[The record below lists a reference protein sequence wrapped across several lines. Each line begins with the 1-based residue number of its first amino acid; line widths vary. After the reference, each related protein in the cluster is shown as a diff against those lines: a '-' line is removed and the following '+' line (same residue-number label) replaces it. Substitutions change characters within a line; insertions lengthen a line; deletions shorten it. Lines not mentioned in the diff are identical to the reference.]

1 MSGSRLPAKERRQ
14 QLLETARLVF
24 ARAGFHETSMN
35 EVAAEAGVTKPVL
48 YQHFASKRDL
58 FEAVLENVGHHL
70 EEAVIG
76 GAALGETPREQ
87 VRLGLAAYL
96 QFVEHDDG
104 DGFRLLFTGTSRED
118 AKWVTITQRV
128 ERSIAEAIAALI
140 DVPGMTRPRRIASAH
155 GMVGLAEGMVR
166 HWLAETDANGVHE
179 FDAETLAA
187 DMTTLAWGGLRGL
200 GGPPS

>member
-1 MSGSRLPAKERRQ
+1 MSGSRLPARERRQ

-24 ARAGFHETSMN
+24 ARAGFYETSMN
-35 EVAAEAGVTKPVL
+35 EVAIEAGVTKPVL

-58 FEAVLENVGHHL
+58 FEAVLDDVGHRL
-70 EEAVIG
+70 EESVIG
-76 GAALGETPREQ
+76 AAALGESPREQ
-87 VRLGLAAYL
+87 VRRGLAAYL
-96 QFVEHDDG
+96 QFVEHDG

-128 ERSIAEAIAALI
+128 EGSIAEAIAALI
-140 DVPGMTRPRRIASAH
+140 DVPGMSAPRRIASAH

-166 HWLAETDANGVHE
+166 HWLAETDTNGGHE
-179 FDAETLAA
+179 FDADTLAA

-200 GGPPS
+200 GAIPS